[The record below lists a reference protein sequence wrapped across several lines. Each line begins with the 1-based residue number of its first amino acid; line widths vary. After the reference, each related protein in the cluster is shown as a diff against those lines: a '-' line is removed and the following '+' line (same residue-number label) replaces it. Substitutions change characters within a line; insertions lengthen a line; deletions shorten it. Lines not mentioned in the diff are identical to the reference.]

1 MRAADAL
8 IAPIVVAVRSGVAGS
23 RAIRVSTRT
32 RHRGSIGP
40 ASARPA
46 LETQSEASSF
56 MGAGE
61 FMATRVLL
69 ANRALMPCTVQLPE
83 S

>member
-1 MRAADAL
+1 
-8 IAPIVVAVRSGVAGS
+8 
-23 RAIRVSTRT
+23 
-32 RHRGSIGP
+32 
-40 ASARPA
+40 
-46 LETQSEASSF
+46 

-83 S
+83 SWAVPWGLNGTRYGADGETWMRPVNHVRSAT